1 MRPTLHIKRKTIT
14 PKLLKK
20 YTLLLII
27 SFPPSFSFPLVFQP
41 LISITNSNALSLVLQ
56 FIQLFFFFFVFL
68 CFANFLLMHHSS
80 FPTTHFDHKFQC
92 TSPISQFIQLFFF
105 FFFFCIANFLLMH
118 HSKYIKYVKI
128 NLII

>member
-41 LISITNSNALSLVLQ
+41 LISITNSNALSPVLQ
-56 FIQLFFFFFVFL
+56 FIQPFFFFYVFCQLFVNAPLKFSNHS
-68 CFANFLLMHHSS
+68 FRSQIPMH
-80 FPTTHFDHKFQC
+80 FPLYY
-92 TSPISQFIQLFFF
+92 SLYNFFF
-105 FFFFCIANFLLMH
+105 FFFFLYCQLFVNAPL
-118 HSKYIKYVKI
+118 KI
-128 NLII
+128 HQVCKD

>member
-41 LISITNSNALSLVLQ
+41 LISITNSNALSPVLQ
-56 FIQLFFFFFVFL
+56 FIQPFFFFFM

-92 TSPISQFIQLFFF
+92 TFPYITVYTTFFF
-105 FFFFCIANFLLMH
+105 FLFCQLFVNAPL
-118 HSKYIKYVKI
+118 KI
-128 NLII
+128 HQVCKD